1 MIALLQPTGQSTF
14 LIMLISAT
22 HKRGDH
28 TKSVSETV
36 FKHQWL
42 LLHVHISLHH
52 APPFHPAVMRTTA
65 VLLVTAQIIKK
76 QVKLHRAEK
85 APCSWNI
92 IWLIDGI
99 SFQPLTIGPLRLSS
113 LYFNIKYYAKVVMA
127 MCLWWDFDGPRV
139 CPACRAECLEAR
151 AFFSLITPL
160 IPQKMIMTSQ
170 KSEWN
175 VSCLRF

>member
-1 MIALLQPTGQSTF
+1 MC
-14 LIMLISAT
+14 
-22 HKRGDH
+22 DH

-36 FKHQWL
+36 FTLQWL

-99 SFQPLTIGPLRLSS
+99 SFQPLTIGPLRLYS

-127 MCLWWDFDGPRV
+127 MCLWWDFDGPRE
-139 CPACRAECLEAR
+139 CPACRAECLDLGYENHQEATQRASEAR
-151 AFFSLITPL
+151 AFFSFITPL
-160 IPQKMIMTSQ
+160 IPQKMIITSQ